1 MSATQFIKRCMI
13 STNCAYYVTYEMEC
27 DVTQHQFLEEPAAS
41 ILSETFLSILELKE
55 ADSSE

>member
-1 MSATQFIKRCMI
+1 MI